1 MHMLCGFAG
10 VPGFL
15 LDKGT
20 INPKKINQQLTRAA
34 ADLSKAPIYVGDTG
48 GLDVMDMRARARRM
62 KNRNTIERVIID
74 YLQLCNCREF
84 ARQGRQIDS

>member
-1 MHMLCGFAG
+1 
-10 VPGFL
+10 
-15 LDKGT
+15 
-20 INPKKINQQLTRAA
+20 
-34 ADLSKAPIYVGDTG
+34 VGDTG

-74 YLQLCNCREF
+74 YLQRCNCREF